1 MNDQKI
7 RASEV
12 FSRLPLFQ
20 ALQPGQL
27 ERLAQSARELRIAKN
42 ETLFERGKPATGF
55 YIVMF
60 GQIKLVIS
68 SSQGDEKVMEIIGQ
82 RQSFGEAVMFLGRPY
97 PVTAIGLTDTLLL
110 YVPKDIVDELLEQ
123 DVGFARGMLAGL
135 SIRVHT
141 LLKDVESQA
150 INSTA
155 QRVIGYLLQ
164 RCPDDESDTAT
175 IELPTSKLLIASRL
189 SITPETLSR
198 VFAKLASQQL
208 IDVQGRN
215 IDIPSIKKLQ
225 EFSE

>member
-7 RASEV
+7 RAVEV

-20 ALQPGQL
+20 ALQPNQL
-27 ERLAQSARELRIAKN
+27 SVLAESARELRIAKN
-42 ETLFERGKPATGF
+42 ETLFERGNPAKGF
-55 YIVMF
+55 FIVIF
-60 GQIKLVIS
+60 GQIKLVITS
-68 SSQGDEKVMEIIGQ
+68 PSGDEKVMEIIGQ

-97 PVTAIGLTDTLLL
+97 PVAAVGLADTLLL
-110 YVPKDIVDELLEQ
+110 YVPKAAVDTLLEQ
-123 DVGFARGMLAGL
+123 DTGFARGMLAGL
-135 SIRVHT
+135 SMRVHT

-164 RCPDDESDTAT
+164 RCPEDESDIAT

-198 VFAKLASQQL
+198 VFAKLASHGL
-208 IDVQGRN
+208 IEVQGRN
-215 IDIPSIKKLQ
+215 IHIPSVRKLQ
-225 EFSE
+225 QFVE